1 MVFPDTIPS
10 LIARLGD
17 EPKVSVPVVNILTVI
32 VALLMKSINGT
43 LSGVLKIALLG
54 TIVIGMKIIS

>member
-10 LIARLGD
+10 LTARLGD
-17 EPKVSVPVVNILTVI
+17 EPNVRVPVVNILTRTL
-32 VALLMKSINGT
+32 ALLMKSIYGI